1 MIGTRLTRGIGKTVV
16 ACLLLL
22 SVEAFGEDALLSKT
36 VRVDIKAQA
45 LSSALVDFSR
55 ASGVQIVAQTSV
67 VKNLST
73 HGVKGAKTIG
83 DALTELLDG
92 TGLQF
97 HQTGNRTI
105 AVDAASSPQTSESS
119 ASPKTADDKKSVLDT
134 VYVTAQA
141 EALSATRSQTPLREI
156 PQSVSLIS
164 QETINQQNAT
174 DIASAL
180 QQATGI
186 TLIQNQSNQT
196 FFYSR
201 GYQIDSIHIDGGA
214 PLSISFGGMD
224 VTSRDLA
231 EFENVEVLRGSDSL
245 FGGNGQPGGTISL
258 MRKQPTAVAQT
269 EFQASVGSWDQYR
282 LMADVSAPLN
292 DSKSLGGRLVVTGTS
307 QDFFYDIAN
316 SRKWSI
322 YGILKYD
329 FSPSTSIQFGG
340 DYEKSRGVQDSTG
353 LPRYD
358 DGSNPHLRRS
368 LALTAPW
375 ARFNDSFTEG
385 FFKFDHHFNDNWRF
399 RINGTYIKQEN
410 SGDVIASV
418 AGPISTQTGLLAS
431 PLSASESSGHT
442 TQELFD
448 AALNG
453 AFQWFG
459 QKQEIMLGADYQHVS
474 APSYGLTP
482 NPSSSDL
489 VNPFAF
495 DPSSNSSPDF
505 SPSNILYTVTT
516 RISDIQTG
524 IYGAFKLRPFEN
536 FAVTVGGRLSNFRS
550 TELFDFNIL
559 GTPLP
564 TQSQSFNDKNKFTP
578 YAGITYDLS
587 PNYTVYASYA
597 NIFHTNGG
605 EVDKNYR
612 ALKPANGVNMEAG
625 IKGSWYANTLNASLA
640 LFKVNQTGIGTL
652 DNSVPPQIPCCF
664 VTMDTRSKGF
674 EAEVTGTLAPNWTAT
689 VGYTYDIHVNTS
701 AGLVQELPRNLFK
714 LWTNYKLPMDE
725 GRWQV
730 GGGLR
735 AQTKN
740 RISECGGVQD
750 YDANGNCILFVPFHQ
765 GFYAVAD
772 VRAAYLIND
781 HLTLS
786 LNLNNIFDRVYY
798 QTLGELEFGNW
809 YGQPRNFMLKL
820 DGKF

>member
-1 MIGTRLTRGIGKTVV
+1 MIGTRLARGIGKTAV
-16 ACLLLL
+16 ACLLLV
-22 SVEAFGEDALLSKT
+22 SVEAFGEDALLNRT

-55 ASGVQIVAQTSV
+55 ASGIQIVAQTAV

-73 HGVKGAKTIG
+73 HGVKGAKTIA

-105 AVDAASSPQTSESS
+105 AVDSTSPQASQSS
-119 ASPKTADDKKSVLDT
+119 AGSNTAEDREKVLDT
-134 VYVTAQA
+134 VYVIAKA
-141 EALSATRSQTPLREI
+141 EALSATRSETPIREI
-156 PQSVSLIS
+156 PQSVSVIS

-186 TLIQNQSNQT
+186 TLVQNQSNQT

-214 PLSISFGGMD
+214 PLSMSFGGMD

-231 EFENVEVLRGSDSL
+231 EFESVEVLRGSDGL

-282 LMADVSAPLN
+282 LMADVSGPLN

-307 QDFFYDIAN
+307 QDFFYDTAN

-329 FSPSTSIQFGG
+329 FSPTTSLQFGG
-340 DYEKSRGVQDSTG
+340 DYEKSRGIQDSTG

-358 DGSNPHLRRS
+358 DGSNPHLPRS
-368 LALTAPW
+368 LALVAPW

-385 FFKFDHHFNDNWRF
+385 FFKFDHHFNDDWRF
-399 RINGTYIKQEN
+399 RVNGTYIKQESN
-410 SGDVIASV
+410 GDITASV
-418 AGPISTQTGLLAS
+418 SGPISTQTGLLAS
-431 PLSASESSGHT
+431 PMSASIGYGNT
-442 TQELFD
+442 TQKLFD

-453 AFQWFG
+453 AFQWLG
-459 QKQEIMLGADYQHVS
+459 QKQEVMIGADYQNVTS
-474 APSYGLTP
+474 PVRSLTP

-489 VNPFAF
+489 VNPFTF
-495 DPSSNSSPDF
+495 DPASFPSPDF
-505 SPSNILYTVTT
+505 SPSNIIVTT
-516 RISDIQTG
+516 AVNVSDIQTG
-524 IYGAFKLRPFEN
+524 VYGAFKLRPIEN
-536 FAVTVGGRLSNFRS
+536 LALTVGGRLSNFRS
-550 TELFDFNIL
+550 TELFDFNIY
-559 GTPLP
+559 GTQLP

-578 YAGITYDLS
+578 YAGVTYDLG

-597 NIFHTNGG
+597 DIFHTNGG
-605 EVDKNYR
+605 EVDKNYH
-612 ALKPANGVNMEAG
+612 ALKPADGVNYEAG
-625 IKGSWYANTLNASLA
+625 IKGSWYANTLNASFA

-652 DNSVPPQIPCCF
+652 DSSVPPQIPCCF
-664 VTMDTRSKGF
+664 VTLDTRSKGF
-674 EAEVTGTLAPNWTAT
+674 EAEVTGTLAANWTLTA
-689 VGYTYDIHVNTS
+689 GYTYDIHVNS
-701 AGLVQELPRNLFK
+701 SPYLVQTLPRDLFK
-714 LWTNYKLPMDE
+714 LWTNYKLPFDDQ
-725 GRWQV
+725 RWQV

-740 RISECGGVQD
+740 QYSECNA
-750 YDANGNCILFVPFHQ
+750 YDATGACANFVHFHQ
-765 GFYAVAD
+765 GFFTVAD
-772 VRAAYLIND
+772 LRAAYLIND

-786 LNLNNIFDRVYY
+786 LNLNNIFDRVYI

-809 YGQPRNFMLKL
+809 YGAPRNFMLKL